1 MREQKNEVDIK
12 MSRERNWNEDRH
24 DEMEEKKRR
33 GSTDIVRGQNKKDSG
48 GKTGGSTG
56 MEKKGKD

>member
-1 MREQKNEVDIK
+1 